1 VVLTGLLGKSLA
13 LKVVTGVIGL
23 AFTGT
28 AFAAEAGAL
37 PAPLQQAAYDVAGD
51 LGVPAPDDGATEP
64 STAPTADPSVQ
75 PTTGTTTE
83 PGPDP
88 SGTPGPEPSEAP
100 DLDPSAGPAPTPTV
114 DGPDATGPAAK
125 GLCQAYRSGAN
136 RDNAAQRALAE
147 AAGGAG
153 NVAAYCAGIL
163 AGRDAK
169 HGKPAASATPE
180 PTTTK
185 AATTK
190 ATTRTPKASTT
201 PKAATK
207 TPKAATTA
215 PKKAT
220 TPATAASTD
229 RSTNKGGKGKDKPTG
244 R

>member
-1 VVLTGLLGKSLA
+1 VVLTGVLGKSLA

-51 LGVPAPDDGATEP
+51 LGVPAPDDAATEP

-88 SGTPGPEPSEAP
+88 SGTPGPEPSETP
-100 DLDPSAGPAPTPTV
+100 DLDPSAGPTPTSTV

-136 RDNAAQRALAE
+136 RDSAAQRALAE

-153 NVAAYCAGIL
+153 NVAAYCDGIL

-180 PTTTK
+180 

-190 ATTRTPKASTT
+190 AAPRNPKASTPKIPKS
-201 PKAATK
+201 PKAA
-207 TPKAATTA
+207 PTA

-229 RSTNKGGKGKDKPTG
+229 RSTNKGGKGKDKPAG